1 MDEPTEW
8 LRDVEACGPPKR
20 AGGEASLVGR
30 FAIVP
35 VAVSFGLHKENVS
48 SLLVT
53 CGSFLK

>member
-1 MDEPTEW
+1 MDESTEW

-20 AGGEASLVGR
+20 AGGETSLVGR
-30 FAIVP
+30 CAIVR
-35 VAVSFGLHKENVS
+35 VAGSFGLRKENVS